1 MDRYIYRIE
10 VDTYK
15 QYSPHKEEKRDE
27 YYESRLLCRKA
38 DDADA
43 PWEVCNIVK
52 SNSPE
57 SAFIGNNHFR
67 LKLEGKW

>member
-1 MDRYIYRIE
+1 MEKYIYRIE

-15 QYSPHKEEKRDE
+15 EYSPHKLPDREE

-38 DDADA
+38 DDASA
-43 PWEVCNIVK
+43 PWEICNIVK

-57 SAFIGNNHFR
+57 SAFICNNHFR
-67 LKLEGKW
+67 LKLEGK

>member
-10 VDTYK
+10 VDTFK
-15 QYSPHKEEKRDE
+15 QFSPHSPPDQIA

-38 DDADA
+38 DDAEA
-43 PWEVCNIVK
+43 PWEICNIVH